1 MTNNYCYLGCSNKCY
16 PECDR
21 KCMNNEKYSLKDR
34 MSFKF
39 RIVPDNTCCLTTIYN
54 SKTTSV
60 TYEDLN
66 LDFARID
73 ILDENAKDIQSIINT
88 VKENMRF
95 EGKDYTS
102 GRIK

>member
-1 MTNNYCYLGCSNKCY
+1 
-16 PECDR
+16 
-21 KCMNNEKYSLKDR
+21 MNNEKYSLKDR

-54 SKTTSV
+54 SKTTSI